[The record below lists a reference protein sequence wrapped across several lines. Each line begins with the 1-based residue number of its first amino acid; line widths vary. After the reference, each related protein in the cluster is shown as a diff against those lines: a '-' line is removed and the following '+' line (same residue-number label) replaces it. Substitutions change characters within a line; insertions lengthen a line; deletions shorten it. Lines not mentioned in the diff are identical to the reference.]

1 MAKRIILHQINLLLL
16 IYIIFF
22 SVSYGQIDSLKID
35 KTHTS
40 IDDSASAVDSANTA
54 AKAKSFLVKFDED
67 ASNIKLPSNNLSK
80 NNIDFSDYRYAGN
93 LISHLPFG
101 FLEDLGSL
109 GTPSEPK
116 IYGFGFGDISLSV
129 NNISRSNL
137 WNGSVDLNRIQT
149 EGMNSIEI
157 LPVHKSFL
165 FGFNSNPAHIK
176 INNEDTLR
184 SKPLSRIRYY
194 QASNDEGFIDAFFS
208 ARVLPQLALSFRVT
222 NSSIDSNYANSE
234 FGSWKVNLR
243 GIYKI
248 DDSIYTSLEYN
259 HLKLTTPLNGGVD
272 ISDLFQSEFNI
283 YDNVAS
289 VLYYEREIQTTE
301 NSVTSSLYGYLLP
314 LGKSNLSLSYIN
326 NEEVYQNNIDTSANK
341 RYNSSNSLSAT
352 FQHRLYFNDLF
363 LDVNTGFEHVDYNL
377 ESIEYDSQTDNFYG
391 SIYTNYS
398 FASGLLKPGLFAK
411 VSNYND
417 QTAFGLGA
425 EIIIAPIKD
434 IKLTLGYS
442 NFEKPLSIV
451 EEQFVS
457 KDVSPKFTNLFASIE
472 YSAHNINSSISLYN
486 VDRSDAIFPIMLQ
499 SDTYPQTGEIVFKNI
514 PKLTAS
520 GINVNSNIEYWN
532 ILLSA
537 NLNYNWY
544 TDNIFEELDK
554 SYSVFAGI
562 YYVDTL
568 FDNNL
573 NLKTGFNCYLYDMP
587 NESYYDFKLMRST
600 KFKLENDTIELI
612 SLDNL
617 DNDKFR
623 LDFFLAGRIQ
633 DAATF
638 YFVYE
643 NILGNQYYIVPY
655 FPMPEGGIKIG
666 ISWDFLD

>member
-1 MAKRIILHQINLLLL
+1 M
-16 IYIIFF
+16 
-22 SVSYGQIDSLKID
+22 DSLSIGKV
-35 KTHTS
+35 HTS
-40 IDDSASAVDSANTA
+40 IDDSASTIDSSKAIG
-54 AKAKSFLVKFDED
+54 KAKSFLVNFDED
-67 ASNIKLPSNNLSK
+67 ISNINLHTNNLSK
-80 NNIDFSDYRYAGN
+80 NNIDFSDYRYTGN
-93 LISHLPFG
+93 LISYLPFG
-101 FLEDLGSL
+101 FLENLGSL

-149 EGMNSIEI
+149 EGINSIEI
-157 LPVHKSFL
+157 VPVHKSFL
-165 FGFNSNPAHIK
+165 FGFHSNSAHIK
-176 INNEDTLR
+176 ITNEDTLR

-208 ARVLPQLALSFRVT
+208 ARVLPKLALSFRVT

-234 FGSWKVNLR
+234 FGSWKFNFR
-243 GIYKI
+243 GLYKI
-248 DDSIYTSLEYN
+248 DDSLYTSFEYN

-272 ISDLFQSEFNI
+272 ISDLSQSEFDI
-283 YDNVAS
+283 YDNVTS
-289 VLYYEREIQTTE
+289 VLYYERQNETTE
-301 NSVTSSLYGYLLP
+301 NSVSSSVYGYLLP
-314 LGKSNLSLSYIN
+314 FGKTKFSLSYIN
-326 NEEVYQNNIDTSANK
+326 NEEVYQNNIDTSASK

-352 FQHRLYFNDLF
+352 FQHRLYFHDLF
-363 LDVNTGFEHVDYNL
+363 LDVNAAFEHVDYNL
-377 ESIEYDSQTDNFYG
+377 ESIDYNNQADNFYG
-391 SIYTNYS
+391 SFYTNYS

-411 VSNYND
+411 VSKYND
-417 QTAFGLGA
+417 QTVLGLGA
-425 EIIIAPIKD
+425 EIIITPIKNMQ
-434 IKLTLGYS
+434 LTLGYS
-442 NFEKPLSIV
+442 NFEKPISIL
-451 EEQFVS
+451 EEQYVS
-457 KDVSPKFTNLFASIE
+457 KEISPNFTNLFASIE
-472 YSAHNINSSISLYN
+472 YSAHNIISSISLYN
-486 VDRSDAIFPIMLQ
+486 VNRSNAIFPVMLQ
-499 SDTYPQTGEIVFKNI
+499 SDTYPQTGEIIFNKI
-514 PKLTAS
+514 SKLTAN
-520 GINVNSNIEYWN
+520 GINLNSNIEYWN

-544 TDNIFEELDK
+544 TNNIFDELDK

-573 NLKTGFNCYLYDMP
+573 NLKTGFNCYLYDIP
-587 NESYYDFKLMRST
+587 NESYYDFELMRST
-600 KFKLENDTIELI
+600 NFKLENNTIELI
-612 SLDNL
+612 TLDEL

-638 YFVYE
+638 YFIYE